1 MRLKSTFKEN
11 LRFIYE
17 FETKIIRHS
26 TAKTLTTKIYKTNEK
41 RNRILKNSFHAIFN
55 IVLGVV

>member
-11 LRFIYE
+11 LGLYE

-26 TAKTLTTKIYKTNEK
+26 TAKALTTKIYKTNEK
-41 RNRILKNSFHAIFN
+41 RNRLLKNSFFMLSLISFWA
-55 IVLGVV
+55 